1 MKTQTL
7 SANFTTEMAS
17 FSSAWVLVVGS
28 LCHVKRKCSATRIHK
43 HEVIIIERRNWFVTL
58 QHIFWITTNCKAV
71 NVVAMPI
78 SDEPKS
84 INWGENCDN
93 YSKHAFEYF

>member
-7 SANFTTEMAS
+7 RANFTTEMAS
-17 FSSAWVLVVGS
+17 FSSTWVLVVGS

-43 HEVIIIERRNWFVTL
+43 HEVIIIERRSWYVTL
-58 QHIFWITTNCKAV
+58 QHIFWITTNCKAA

-78 SDEPKS
+78 SDCLLYTSDAADE
-84 INWGENCDN
+84 
-93 YSKHAFEYF
+93 

>member
-1 MKTQTL
+1 MSPQKWP
-7 SANFTTEMAS
+7 S

-28 LCHVKRKCSATRIHK
+28 LCHVKRKCSATHISTRWSR
-43 HEVIIIERRNWFVTL
+43 ERRSWYITL

-71 NVVAMPI
+71 NVAAMPI

-93 YSKHAFEYF
+93 SKHAFEYF

>member
-1 MKTQTL
+1 MKTQTM

-43 HEVIIIERRNWFVTL
+43 HEVIIIERRSWYVTL
-58 QHIFWITTNCKAV
+58 QHIFWITTNCKAE
-71 NVVAMPI
+71 NVVAVSI
-78 SDEPKS
+78 SEEPKL
-84 INWGENCDN
+84 INRGENCDN
-93 YSKHAFEYF
+93 SKHACEYI